1 MRAGESPRSAVEALA
16 SSAPAASRTATSIA
30 VQFGAR
36 KELVEAATCS
46 RLGTE
51 LARVF
56 GVDPSTIKLL
66 LPGGKSVSLA
76 AHGDDTLAAVG
87 VRPHARVKMLASTPA
102 AITSLHAA
110 EERHPAAWRLPS
122 FDHELQREL
131 QRRGALTSGSS
142 GGALRL
148 PSGPYTFQQFEAWQ
162 RPGLSPPPSEALKLL
177 HRLAADPGIAGVMA
191 KHKWSVGLLS
201 EMPPE
206 GKVGLSPVC
215 ILGVNVN
222 AGQEIS
228 LRLRTDNL
236 RGFRCYDR
244 IRETLIHELAH
255 MVHGE
260 HDNAFKELNSQLRR
274 ECAQLDWKSAPASH
288 PLAGPGPA
296 YEGLLRYELPI
307 QRQDAMAATAASS
320 GQTLRE
326 LAGGTAG
333 TQHDARAAAAAAAFQ
348 RAGVAAIQQPP
359 PATAPAPQPVTA
371 APGRQQQLFGKG
383 DVVSYQQR
391 DGSLVQAVVVSVDHS
406 VQPPSYGIEIG
417 GQYRETEAHRLRLP
431 ETEPPVVEGLGHR
444 DSATEAKE
452 DQVRQMEE

>member
-142 GGALRL
+142 G
-148 PSGPYTFQQFEAWQ
+148 
-162 RPGLSPPPSEALKLL
+162 
-177 HRLAADPGIAGVMA
+177 IAGVMA

-228 LRLRTDNL
+228 LRLWTDNL